1 MKPSTTKIMNKSATF
16 LTPVL
21 VSREQFSTRH
31 SKEIRHYRS
40 DQQLHEDQ
48 WPDIAQSA
56 FRGVILDL
64 KVDDVES

>member
-1 MKPSTTKIMNKSATF
+1 VKQSTTKVMNKSATF

-21 VSREQFSTRH
+21 VSLEQFSARH

-40 DQQLHEDQ
+40 DQLLHEDY
-48 WPDIAQSA
+48 WPDIAQGA
-56 FRGVILDL
+56 FKGVILDL